1 MASNGRTGSI
11 PVPST
16 SKGLSN
22 KRVETA
28 SFWFEVIITN
38 AIMGCVIVI
47 IGLIFCWIYGWAEG
61 LFFYALLLGVCLFV
75 LWIESKIADQR
86 AAEKAT
92 PVHPATDT
100 EEADE
105 DEELESLLEDDEEGV
120 EFELLLTD
128 DEVEI
133 FETEQEAVRGHIAI
147 PRNQYLDPPYPVQ
160 QKQAYYVGKKLIG
173 LSPRKGY
180 SRGWLVGMS
189 YRGLQ
194 LTDIGKFEGYAE
206 AQQDNPHDPHAIAI
220 YREDHTHVGYLMRG
234 QHDVWEHIQQQGG
247 YVHVYGYIA
256 CKGILAQDEK
266 PVGWYAE
273 VCVEVDPLQV
283 VDRNAPYKT
292 TDKFYTYTSGW
303 LQNFLSEKQQLVE
316 Q

>member
-1 MASNGRTGSI
+1 
-11 PVPST
+11 
-16 SKGLSN
+16 
-22 KRVETA
+22 
-28 SFWFEVIITN
+28 
-38 AIMGCVIVI
+38 MGYVFVI

-61 LFFYALLLGVCLFV
+61 LFFYALLWGAGLFV
-75 LWIESKIADQR
+75 LWLQSKIADQR

-92 PVHPATDT
+92 PDLPATDT
-100 EEADE
+100 EDADE
-105 DEELESLLEDDEEGV
+105 ELDEELESLLEEDEEEGV

-133 FETEQEAVRGHIAI
+133 VEAEQEAVRGHIAI
-147 PRNQYLDPPYPVQ
+147 PRDQYLDPPYPVQ

-189 YRGLQ
+189 YRGLL

-206 AQQDNPHDPHAIAI
+206 AQPNNPHDPHAIAI

-234 QHDVWEHIQQQGG
+234 QQEVWEHIRQQGG

-266 PVGWYAE
+266 PVGWHAE
-273 VCVEVDPLQV
+273 VCVEVDPVQV
-283 VDRNAPYKT
+283 IERNAPYKT
-292 TDKFYTYTSGW
+292 TDKFYPYTPGW
-303 LQNFLSEKQQLVE
+303 LQTFLSEKQQAAE

>member
-1 MASNGRTGSI
+1 
-11 PVPST
+11 
-16 SKGLSN
+16 
-22 KRVETA
+22 
-28 SFWFEVIITN
+28 
-38 AIMGCVIVI
+38 MGYVFVI

-61 LFFYALLLGVCLFV
+61 LLFYALLWGAVLFV
-75 LWIESKIADQR
+75 FWLQSKIADQR
-86 AAEKAT
+86 AAEKVA
-92 PVHPATDT
+92 PNLPATNAED
-100 EEADE
+100 ADE
-105 DEELESLLEDDEEGV
+105 ELDEELESLLEEDEEEGV

-133 FETEQEAVRGHIAI
+133 FEPEQEAVRGHIAI
-147 PRNQYLDPPYPVQ
+147 PRDQYLDPPYPVQ

-189 YRGLQ
+189 YRGLL

-206 AQQDNPHDPHAIAI
+206 AQPNNPHDPHAIAI

-234 QHDVWEHIQQQGG
+234 QQEVWEHIRQQGG

-283 VDRNAPYKT
+283 VKRNDPYKT
-292 TDKFYTYTSGW
+292 TDKFYPYTPGW
-303 LQNFLSEKQQLVE
+303 LQTFLSEKQQATE